1 MTIFIIIL
9 MLIFNAIFAAYE
21 MALAS
26 IPRSRISV
34 FLNQKKK
41 GAVEASYMKD
51 NMEASLAV
59 IQLGITLVGACAASF
74 GGAGVQESFAPYL
87 QKIFS
92 LSETFSELLALI
104 FLIIPLSIFT
114 ILFGEL
120 IPKMFALN
128 NKEWVVLKLSSPMKT
143 LSLLTYP
150 VVLVF
155 ETIVKYVVLKG
166 SKTIKS
172 PEPSDAHSLHELMA
186 AAALARSSKLLGARE
201 EKIVLAA
208 AGLSTRPVKDIVI
221 SNSEIFMLCT
231 QHTLSDAIIKAHM
244 DMHTRFPIT
253 TEDNNP
259 QSIVGYVNFKDVV
272 TALKVNPEDPS
283 LKGIARPIK
292 KIQGTLP
299 ISQALESMMQEKAH
313 IALVLMDQEVIGMIT
328 LEDIIEELVG
338 DIEDEFDKLPTYLHT
353 QENYAVVGGG
363 ITMDTLLRYFG
374 KEWPEKGNG
383 KKTTLAEWVSKK
395 LDTDL
400 KGGEIIESDGLRV
413 LVRKL
418 RRKKLAEAIV
428 TVLAK

>member
-1 MTIFIIIL
+1 MTFFIIFL
-9 MLIFNAIFAAYE
+9 MLLFNAVFAAYE

-41 GAVEASYMKD
+41 GAMEASYMKD

-59 IQLGITLVGACAASF
+59 IQLGITLVGACAASV
-74 GGAGVQESFAPYL
+74 GGAGVQENFAPYL

-92 LSETFSELLALI
+92 LSETVSEFIALF
-104 FLIIPLSIFT
+104 FLIIPLSFLT

-128 NKEWVVLKLSSPMKT
+128 NKEWVVLKLSSSMKT
-143 LSLLTYP
+143 MSLLAYP
-150 VVLVF
+150 LVLVF

-166 SKTIKS
+166 SKKFKAS
-172 PEPSDAHSLHELMA
+172 EPADTHTLHELMA

-208 AGLSTRPVKDIVI
+208 AGLSTRPIKDIVI
-221 SNSEIFMLCT
+221 PTSEIFMLCT
-231 QHTLSDAIIKAHM
+231 QHTLSDALIKAHM
-244 DMHTRFPIT
+244 DMHTRFPVS

-259 QSIVGYVNFKDVV
+259 QSIMGYVNFKDVV
-272 TALKVNPEDPS
+272 SALKVNPEDPS

-292 KIQGTLP
+292 KIQGTLA
-299 ISQALESMMQEKAH
+299 ISQALESMMQDKAH

-338 DIEDEFDKLPTYLHT
+338 DIEDEFDKLPTYMYT
-353 QENYAVVGGG
+353 QENYAVAGGG
-363 ITMDTLLRYFG
+363 IAMETLLRSFG
-374 KEWPEKGNG
+374 KEWSQKENA
-383 KKTTLAEWVSKK
+383 KKINLAEWVRKK
-395 LDTDL
+395 FDTEL

-428 TVLAK
+428 SVLPR